1 MVIKLILYHDKGF
14 CLNETFLKIHFK
26 GNRSFSYNP
35 KCVPY
40 IKLQGLHELH
50 EILFINDKYCDPWP
64 FLISK
69 YYEVLL
75 MLFSLVHF
83 CRTECSCMVCKPRS
97 KKQTHDCVVYSSF
110 EMPDV

>member
-1 MVIKLILYHDKGF
+1 MKRFWRFI
-14 CLNETFLKIHFK
+14 K

-75 MLFSLVHF
+75 MLFSLDWMFMYGV
-83 CRTECSCMVCKPRS
+83 
-97 KKQTHDCVVYSSF
+97 
-110 EMPDV
+110 